1 MKINSGNIKNVVILG
16 LVIVIILLQK
26 CSGNHTE
33 TPTEPTIITKVE
45 TRYDTIT
52 KEVPTY
58 IPKIVTKIVYNTD
71 TLSIVQPVDTAAIL
85 ADYFATYVYQDIQN
99 FDSLNIQITDS
110 ISQNQIMARSVK
122 YDLIYPTTVITQ
134 TEFINN
140 REFYAGFGLT
150 GTKQQLDYVGASLL
164 YRTKKKKVF
173 GVGIGLDSE
182 LQPKISTQFL
192 WQLGN

>member
-1 MKINSGNIKNVVILG
+1 MNLNSGNIKNVVIFG
-16 LVIVIILLQK
+16 LVIVIILLQR
-26 CSGNHTE
+26 CSGNHNE

-71 TLSIVQPVDTAAIL
+71 TLNIVQPVDTAAIL
-85 ADYFATYVYQDIQN
+85 ADYFATYIYHDIQD

-110 ISQNQIMARSVK
+110 VSQNQIMARRVK

-134 TEFINN
+134 TQFINN
-140 REFYAGFGLT
+140 REFYVGFGVT
-150 GTKQQLDYVGASLL
+150 GTKQQLDYVGASIL
-164 YRTKKKKVF
+164 YRTKAKKVF

-192 WQLGN
+192 WNLGE